1 VKRVIYCTISSAN
14 YLPRTLALKESV
26 ERHRRGA
33 DFRILL
39 CEHPRVVREL
49 EAELKQEFYSPDEI
63 GCPQWRQMAFYYDCM
78 EFNTAVKP
86 YFLRT
91 LMAEGADAVIYFD
104 PDIIVFGGLEEC
116 EAALEKHDAILT
128 PHLSEP
134 MEDDG
139 HTPPLVDFNR
149 VGQFN
154 LGFCGFARNE
164 RTERSLRWWANRCER
179 DCISDLSQGLFTDQA
194 WANLFASFLDVKILR
209 SQAYNM
215 AYWNIFQRTLSRG
228 ADGRWMTGD
237 GPLVF
242 FHFSGLPL
250 NQVSLVS
257 RHQTRVRA
265 PEGTPLHQIL
275 SEYAQQLQR
284 SPYAPLESFEY
295 SFSRFTDG
303 TVIPLWLRRRFREM
317 SSPERALVANPFA
330 ERGML
335 ERMQELVNVPPP
347 PGSPGHPMPLR
358 YKAADFLNTQVKRQ
372 MPGLHTNAKLAAS
385 RVSAGLKRI
394 LRS

>member
-1 VKRVIYCTISSAN
+1 MKRVIYCTIASAN
-14 YLPRTLALKESV
+14 YLPRVFALKESI
-26 ERHRRGA
+26 ERNRRGA
-33 DFRILL
+33 DVRILL

-49 EAELKQEFYSPDEI
+49 EEELKQEFYAPDEI

-86 YFLRT
+86 FFLKT
-91 LMAEGADAVIYFD
+91 LMDEGADAVVYFD
-104 PDIIVFGGLEEC
+104 PDIVVFGGLEE
-116 EAALEKHDAILT
+116 LESSLETHDAILT
-128 PHLSEP
+128 PHLCEP

-139 HTPPLVDFNR
+139 HTPALIDFNR

-154 LGFCGFARNE
+154 LGFIGFARNE
-164 RTERSLRWWANRCER
+164 RSERSLRWWANRCER

-194 WANLFASFLDVKILR
+194 WANLFASFLEVKILR

-215 AYWNIFQRTLSRG
+215 AYWNLSQRKLSRA

-257 RHQTRVRA
+257 KHQTRVRA

-275 SEYAQQLQR
+275 GEYAQQLQR

-303 TVIPLWLRRRFREM
+303 TVIPLWMRRRFRDM
-317 SSPERALVANPFA
+317 SGPERALVANPFA

-335 ERMQELVNVPPP
+335 ERMQELLNVPPP
-347 PGSPGHPMPLR
+347 PGSPGNPLPLR
-358 YKAADFLNTQVKRQ
+358 YKAVDFLNEQVKRQ
-372 MPGLHTNAKLAAS
+372 MPALHTNAKQAAS

>member
-1 VKRVIYCTISSAN
+1 MKRVIYSTICSAN
-14 YLPRTLALKESV
+14 YLPRALALKESV

-39 CEHPRVVREL
+39 CEHPRTVRALEEEL
-49 EAELKQEFYSPDEI
+49 RLEFYAPDEI
-63 GCPQWRQMAFYYDCM
+63 DCPQWRKMAFYYDCM

-91 LMAEGADAVIYFD
+91 LLAEGADAVIYLD
-104 PDIIVFGGLEEC
+104 PDILLFSGMEEC
-116 EAALEKHDAILT
+116 EAALETHDAILT
-128 PHLSEP
+128 PHLTEP

-139 HTPPLVDFNR
+139 HTPALVDFNR

-154 LGFCGFARNE
+154 LGFIGFARNE
-164 RTERSLRWWANRCER
+164 RTERALRWWANRCER

-215 AYWNIFQRTLSRG
+215 AYWNIFQRSLSRG
-228 ADGRWMTGD
+228 ADGRWVTGD

-242 FHFSGLPL
+242 FHFSGLPMQQL
-250 NQVSLVS
+250 TLVS
-257 RHQTRVRA
+257 KHQTRVRA
-265 PEGTPLHQIL
+265 PEGSPLHQIL
-275 SEYAQQLQR
+275 SEYAQLLQR

-295 SFSRFTDG
+295 TFSRFTDG
-303 TVIPLWLRRRFREM
+303 AVIPLSLRRRFRDM
-317 SSPERALVANPFA
+317 SGLEGALVANPFA
-330 ERGML
+330 ERAML

-347 PGSPGHPMPLR
+347 PGSPENPLPLR
-358 YKAADFLNTQVKRQ
+358 YKAVDFLNTHVKRQ
-372 MPGLHTNAKLAAS
+372 LPAIHANAKLAAS
-385 RVSAGLKRI
+385 RMARGLRRI
-394 LRS
+394 RGS

>member
-1 VKRVIYCTISSAN
+1 MKRVIYCTIASAN
-14 YLPRTLALKESV
+14 YLPRVLALKESI
-26 ERHRRGA
+26 ERNRRGA
-33 DFRILL
+33 DVRILL

-49 EAELKQEFYSPDEI
+49 EAELELEFYAPDEI
-63 GCPQWRQMAFYYDCM
+63 NCPQWRQMAFYYDCM

-86 YFLRT
+86 FFLQK
-91 LMAEGADAVIYFD
+91 LMAEGAESVIYFD

-116 EAALEKHDAILT
+116 ESALEAHDAILT
-128 PHLSEP
+128 PHLCEP

-139 HTPPLVDFNR
+139 HTPALLDFNR

-154 LGFCGFARNE
+154 LGFCGFAHNE
-164 RTERSLRWWANRCER
+164 RSERSLHWWANRCER

-194 WANLFASFLDVKILR
+194 WANMLASFLDVKVLR

-215 AYWNIFQRTLSRG
+215 AYWNFAQRTLARG

-250 NQVSLVS
+250 GTVSLVS
-257 RHQTRVRA
+257 KHQSRVRA
-265 PEGTPLHQIL
+265 PEGTPLYQIL
-275 SEYAQQLQR
+275 SDYAQQLQR

-303 TVIPLWLRRRFREM
+303 TPISLGLRRRFREM
-317 SSPERALVANPFA
+317 SAPERSLVANPFA
-330 ERGML
+330 ERGLL
-335 ERMQELVNVPPP
+335 ERMQELLGNPPA
-347 PGSPGHPMPLR
+347 PGSPGNPLPLR
-358 YKAADFLNTQVKRQ
+358 YKAVDFLNEHVKRQ
-372 MPGLHTNAKLAAS
+372 MPGLHTNAKQAAR
-385 RVSAGLKRI
+385 RVSQGIKRI

>member
-1 VKRVIYCTISSAN
+1 MKRVIYCTISSAN

-86 YFLRT
+86 FFLQT
-91 LMAEGADAVIYFD
+91 LLADGADAVIYFD
-104 PDIIVFGGLEEC
+104 PDIIVFGGLEEL
-116 EAALEKHDAILT
+116 EASLDKHDAILT

-139 HTPPLVDFNR
+139 HLPAVVDFNR

-154 LGFCGFARNE
+154 LGFCGFARTE
-164 RTERSLRWWANRCER
+164 RAERSLRWWANRCER

-194 WANLFASFLDVKILR
+194 WANLFASFLEVKILR

-250 NQVSLVS
+250 NAVSLVS
-257 RHQTRVRA
+257 KHQTRVRA

-295 SFSRFTDG
+295 SFNRFTDG
-303 TVIPLWLRRRFREM
+303 AVVPLWLRRRFREM
-317 SSPERALVANPFA
+317 SGPERALVANPFA
-330 ERGML
+330 ERAML
-335 ERMQELVNVPPP
+335 ERLQELTSVPPP
-347 PGSPGHPMPLR
+347 SHAQPLR
-358 YKAADFLNTQVKRQ
+358 YKAVDFLNTQVKRQ